1 MRKILFSLLALGAAT
16 TVSLADGVLDKRLTP
31 FDKERLAKLDATV
44 ASALAEARAGGSK
57 EDVAILDAA
66 LAGKPLPLDGAYDP
80 TGTWKCRTIKAGGS
94 LPLTVYPWF
103 TCRIS
108 DDGSGW
114 QLDKLTGSQRTKG
127 AFYTLSDTRLAYL
140 GVLYY
145 GHDAKP
151 GSYGKD
157 PKQDQVAVVER
168 RGKNSLVLLFPAPH
182 YESKLDILV
191 MER

>member
-1 MRKILFSLLALGAAT
+1 MRKILFSLLALASAA
-16 TVSLADGVLDKRLTP
+16 SFANADGVLDKRLTP
-31 FDKERLAKLDATV
+31 FDKERLTKVDETV
-44 ASALAEARAGGSK
+44 ASALAEARRGGTA

-66 LAGKPLPLDGAYDP
+66 LAGPPLPFAEGYDAS
-80 TGTWKCRTIKAGGS
+80 GNWKCRTIKAGGT
-94 LPLTVYPWF
+94 LPLTIYPWF
-103 TCRIS
+103 ACRIS
-108 DDGSGW
+108 DDGAGW
-114 QLDKLTGSQRTKG
+114 QLEKLTGSQRTTG

-140 GVLYY
+140 GVFYVN
-145 GHDAKP
+145 GETP

-168 RGKNSLVLLFPAPH
+168 RGKNRLVVLFPAPH